1 MIENNKKM
9 GYCRR
14 RGGSATGGVMPRLN
28 GRAFVPRRRAGVI
41 PRLNG
46 RAFVPRRQAG
56 VCPTAE
62 QAGVCPA
69 AAAIITEVVYYKG
82 SVTK

>member
-14 RGGSATGGVMPRLN
+14 RGGSATGGVMPR
-28 GRAFVPRRRAGVI
+28 
-41 PRLNG
+41 
-46 RAFVPRRQAG
+46 RQAG
-56 VCPTAE
+56 VYPTAE

-69 AAAIITEVVYYKG
+69 AAAIITEVIYYKG

>member
-1 MIENNKKM
+1 MIENDKKM

-28 GRAFVPRRRAGVI
+28 RRAFVPRR
-41 PRLNG
+41 
-46 RAFVPRRQAG
+46 
-56 VCPTAE
+56 

-69 AAAIITEVVYYKG
+69 AAAIITEVIYYKG